1 MMERQNCVG
10 SAVLCRDVGAKRY
23 SGVFLSQIVVGCTRY
38 HQFNTIQYD
47 TTINNLPI

>member
-1 MMERQNCVG
+1 MERQNCVG

-38 HQFNTIQYD
+38 NQFNTIQYD